1 MKDYFKNFA
10 GLFITYFL
18 LMGLFISIGGMIH
31 SILEQGFT
39 FDLVLRQIITIGI
52 IAPLIYVIYVVWMQ
66 QRTVSLLMGIVA
78 ATGLVLGLFNV

>member
-18 LMGLFISIGGMIH
+18 LMGLFISIGGMIR

-39 FDLVLRQIITIGI
+39 FDLALRQIITIGI
-52 IAPLIYVIYVVWMQ
+52 IAPLIYVIYVVWMK

>member
-18 LMGLFISIGGMIH
+18 LMGLFISIGGMIR

-39 FDLVLRQIITIGI
+39 FDLALRQIITIGI
-52 IAPLIYVIYVVWMQ
+52 IAPLIYVIYLVWMK